1 MIYNPYNT
9 TVQTPGVAQPGMIG
23 QPTPALGAYPTTPV
37 QAGFPM
43 MQQPVM
49 PVDIYQQVTTQ
60 QTVTPA
66 TYQQVTTQQPMAP
79 ATYQQV
85 ATQQPT
91 APATYQQVA
100 TQQPMAPATYQPVVE
115 QAPMCQVPT
124 PVPAPVCPAHPYAV
138 PVQQPVTSVP
148 ANVQPKQVAPVQ
160 QPVQNVEPQ
169 IASTQTTTAKHKK
182 TTYVEAYLEPVDAKV
197 PLVQP
202 TVSKQVVDKKQYPM
216 SDELVYVDQQPL
228 KSSTQQDYNLYL
240 MENEYYS
247 NNQKGYQAVI
257 ASQPRADQVGMTC
270 ENLPLATTYI
280 KSQTYNG
287 YNTPAQ
293 TMQQGTGFNELYSPY
308 TPKKVAAPTVFILE
322 GGQR

>member
-43 MQQPVM
+43 MQQSVMPVDTYQQVMTQQPVM
-49 PVDIYQQVTTQ
+49 PVD
-60 QTVTPA
+60 
-66 TYQQVTTQQPMAP
+66 
-79 ATYQQV
+79 
-85 ATQQPT
+85 
-91 APATYQQVA
+91 
-100 TQQPMAPATYQPVVE
+100 
-115 QAPMCQVPT
+115 
-124 PVPAPVCPAHPYAV
+124 
-138 PVQQPVTSVP
+138 
-148 ANVQPKQVAPVQ
+148 VQPKPVAPVA
-160 QPVQNVEPQ
+160 QPVQKTEPQ
-169 IASTQTTTAKHKK
+169 VASTQTTTAKHKK

-197 PLVQP
+197 PLMQP
-202 TVSKQVVDKKQYPM
+202 TVSKQVVDKKQYPV

-240 MENEYYS
+240 MQNEYYANS
-247 NNQKGYQAVI
+247 QIGYQATV

-270 ENLPLATTYI
+270 ETLPLATTYV
-280 KSQTYNG
+280 KSQTYQG

-308 TPKKVAAPTVFILE
+308 TPKKVTAPTVFIFK

>member
-43 MQQPVM
+43 MQQSVM
-49 PVDIYQQVTTQ
+49 PVDTYQQVMTQ
-60 QTVTPA
+60 QPVTA
-66 TYQQVTTQQPMAP
+66 TTYQQVTTQQPVASAP
-79 ATYQQV
+79 YQPV
-85 ATQQPT
+85 TTQQPVVPT
-91 APATYQQVA
+91 TYPQVVAP
-100 TQQPMAPATYQPVVE
+100 
-115 QAPMCQVPT
+115 APMCQAPA
-124 PVPAPVCPAHPYAV
+124 PVPAPAPVCKAQPY
-138 PVQQPVTSVP
+138 
-148 ANVQPKQVAPVQ
+148 VAPVQ
-160 QPVQNVEPQ
+160 QPVMPVDVQPKPVAPVAQTVQKTEPQ
-169 IASTQTTTAKHKK
+169 VASTQTTTAKHKK

-197 PLVQP
+197 PLMQP
-202 TVSKQVVDKKQYPM
+202 TVSKQVVDKKQYPV

-240 MENEYYS
+240 MQNEYYANS
-247 NNQKGYQAVI
+247 QMGYQATV

-270 ENLPLATTYI
+270 ETLPLATTYV
-280 KSQTYNG
+280 KSQTYQG

-308 TPKKVAAPTVFILE
+308 TPKKVSAPAVFIFK
-322 GGQR
+322 GGQH